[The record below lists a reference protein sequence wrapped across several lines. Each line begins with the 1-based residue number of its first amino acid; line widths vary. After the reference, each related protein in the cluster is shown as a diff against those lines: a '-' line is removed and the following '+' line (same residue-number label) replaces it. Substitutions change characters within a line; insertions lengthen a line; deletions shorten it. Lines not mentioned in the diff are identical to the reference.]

1 MRMWPYMRGNLVFF
15 YVAFL
20 GHLLEAVA
28 QTSWDESLGDR
39 RGRWFLSLLTRLFFF
54 SFFFLFAF

>member
-39 RGRWFLSLLTRLFFF
+39 RGRWFAHSFIFF
-54 SFFFLFAF
+54 